1 MHFRR
6 LVVICSLVLIGG
18 LLAACGSDEDASP
31 TATTSA
37 TTVPTDPPSMEPT
50 TSETSPGA
58 DDGTPTMSDAATPQA
73 ATPVSETAATP
84 LVQPVGSATAVAKQ
98 EEPAVDLV
106 PMSGTLTLD
115 GREQQ
120 DYTATE
126 NGCVGL
132 GDWRML
138 KPGTQVILRD
148 ATGTVVDIAEL
159 EAEDSADTCAWSFE
173 LEAPDT
179 DFFSVSIP
187 MVTEVWFAADDAAVQ
202 AGEIELTVP

>member
-6 LVVICSLVLIGG
+6 LVAICSLILIGG
-18 LLAACGSDEDASP
+18 VLAACGSDEDASP
-31 TATTSA
+31 TATT
-37 TTVPTDPPSMEPT
+37 VPTTEPT
-50 TSETSPGA
+50 AAAPTEQS
-58 DDGTPTMSDAATPQA
+58 DGDNDEDGSSTPEA

-84 LVQPVGSATAVAKQ
+84 QVRAVESAPSVAVQEETAVA
-98 EEPAVDLV
+98 LV

-120 DYTATE
+120 DYTLTDD
-126 NGCVGL
+126 GCVGV

-138 KPGTQVILRD
+138 KPGAQVIVRD
-148 ATGTVVDIAEL
+148 AAGTVVDIALL
-159 EAEDSADTCAWSFE
+159 EAGDNADTCSWNFE

-202 AGEIELTVP
+202 SGEIELTVP